1 MIWEQ
6 ELLLWLHSYRTPFL
20 DRMFLLTEPIGTVFF
35 FTVLAIVVTAWHLV
49 RRERREAIAWI
60 AVSVVIFSL
69 RFALKMSI
77 ARARPQLWP
86 PLVHESTYA
95 FPSGHAIG
103 TSAFYPLLAWTVFA
117 ARSKRKWPWI
127 VLAVLAV
134 LVVGI
139 GRLYMGIHWPTDVLG
154 GWAIGFTVAAAAIAW
169 LRRGRVIPR
178 QVI

>member
-1 MIWEQ
+1 MMWEQ
-6 ELLLWLHSYRTPFL
+6 ELLLWLHTYSTPFL
-20 DRMFLLTEPIGTVFF
+20 DRLFLLTQPIGTVFF
-35 FTVLAIVVTAWHLV
+35 FTVLAILITAWHLV

-86 PLVHESTYA
+86 PLVHENTYT

-103 TSAFYPLLAWTVFA
+103 TIAIYPLLAWTGVA
-117 ARSKRKWPWI
+117 AGSKRKWPWM

-134 LVVGI
+134 
-139 GRLYMGIHWPTDVLG
+139 T
-154 GWAIGFTVAAAAIAW
+154 
-169 LRRGRVIPR
+169 
-178 QVI
+178 